1 MYLICI
7 VEVILYFHK
16 HNFLKMCVC
25 VYIDLYLPAIL

>member
-16 HNFLKMCVC
+16 HNFLQMRAC
-25 VYIDLYLPAIL
+25 VYINLYLPTIL